1 MSNQTKIAQRAA
13 RPQTIAAAFGGLM
26 RIFGARASDAD
37 LVARW
42 GEIMG
47 PEIASI
53 ACVAGIR
60 KLRNGRYSVALRP
73 VNPAF
78 ALQLSY
84 MADEIKSRINNYFGR
99 DAVEKITFRK

>member
-1 MSNQTKIAQRAA
+1 MSNPAKIATRTG

-42 GEIMG
+42 AEIMG

-53 ACVAGIR
+53 ACIAGIR
-60 KLRNGRYSVALRP
+60 KLRNGRYSIALRAAH
-73 VNPAF
+73 PAF

-84 MADEIKSRINNYFGR
+84 MQAEITERINNYFGR
-99 DAVEKITFRK
+99 AAVEKITFRK